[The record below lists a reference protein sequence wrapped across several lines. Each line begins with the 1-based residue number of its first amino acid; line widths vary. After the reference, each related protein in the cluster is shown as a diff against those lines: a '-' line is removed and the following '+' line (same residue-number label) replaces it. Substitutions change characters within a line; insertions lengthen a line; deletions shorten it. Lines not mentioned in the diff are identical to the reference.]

1 MLFRR
6 FGLFVA
12 FIALLGLVVSA
23 LIQPSRSHFY
33 NIKVEERLNLLQA
46 HKVWK
51 NGSVDTKTISRD
63 A

>member
-23 LIQPSRSHFY
+23 LIQPSRSHFF

-46 HKVWK
+46 HKAWK
-51 NGSVDTKTISRD
+51 HGNIDTKSASGD